1 MKIKI
6 KEVSLQ
12 GKEFEEM
19 MTQYIERAHTVDG
32 KLVVTLDKV
41 VIDFSID
48 KPTNATHIERFEQIL
63 KQMKDEKTALEREL
77 AFRDES
83 NKVATL
89 APITYPGEVHAD
101 NQRAID
107 KIVND
112 KITK

>member
-1 MKIKI
+1 MKLKL
-6 KEVSLQ
+6 KDVSLQ

-19 MTQYIERAHTVDG
+19 MTSYIERAHTVDG
-32 KLVVTLDKV
+32 KLIVKLDNV

-48 KPTNATHIERFEQIL
+48 KPTNASHVERFEQIL
-63 KQMKDEKTALEREL
+63 QQMKDEKIALEREL
-77 AFRDES
+77 AFREEA